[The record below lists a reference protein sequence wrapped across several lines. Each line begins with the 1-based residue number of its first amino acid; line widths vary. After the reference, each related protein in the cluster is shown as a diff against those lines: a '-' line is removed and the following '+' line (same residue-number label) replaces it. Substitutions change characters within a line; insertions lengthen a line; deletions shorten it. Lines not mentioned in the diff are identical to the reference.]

1 MQEPW
6 LGPRPPIPDSPG
18 PQLPHHHHHVAL
30 DLDDPLPASEEAGG
44 GRVQRFFASVAHA
57 CVIQ

>member
-6 LGPRPPIPDSPG
+6 LGPRAAPMPDSPG
-18 PQLPHHHHHVAL
+18 SQRLQPQQHIAL
-30 DLDDPLPASEEAGG
+30 ELDDPGMVEEG

>member
-6 LGPRPPIPDSPG
+6 LGPQPPIPDSPG
-18 PQLPHHHHHVAL
+18 AQLPHPRHHHVAL
-30 DLDDPLPASEEAGG
+30 DLDDAVPASEEG